1 MPADC
6 TYKTTAAFCTSTLA
20 LTATSGFD
28 SYKWEKTSGKNT
40 GQKGTGQTLT
50 ISEPGTYK
58 VMKTKTGC
66 PTLYEEFSV
75 ATSTYNKSHPIGDM
89 IRDGQLS
96 GEVYYC
102 PDNGREYPQIYLC
115 GEGTTLTMLLDIQG
129 AIGFSWQQR
138 GTCSTPPSNQKCPL
152 TDSCVWNS
160 VGNASTHTFT
170 AAGDYRVRISY
181 PGGCESPYYYF
192 RITKNTLSTTLTYRH
207 IVCNTKGVI
216 TVNNQ
221 ASGYVYALMKDT
233 ATITGY
239 QATPTFEI
247 ANPGLYKIL
256 IKQTTIS
263 STEIVPCV
271 YEAQIQINKYNPTIT
286 VTTKPYACDTNL
298 GQIRVVLNNMPYL
311 PVNYI
316 LRQNNALGNIL
327 VNTGATKTTD
337 LTILGAS
344 NGLYYVE
351 VQTAFDC
358 SLTKGGVKIEKIPE
372 LKLEAATTPIVCNNA
387 TTIEASAQGGKKSS
401 FGYTFELTGNSLS
414 LQGTGENSYTFTVTT
429 VGTYQVKVTD
439 ANNCTTVRTV
449 TVTELPPPT
458 IGPITYELYACGAKG
473 KIVFPKPQ
481 STVSYTYQYKVTA
494 FLPTFQDYPLQD
506 SREIENLPA
515 GISVTPHIYYS
526 YGGKTCIIS
535 PADMTIPQ
543 LNSNNTLIASAGV
556 AQLVGCATETAN
568 IGKALV
574 HFTNIQ
580 GGQPPY
586 GFSFDGGLTWTD
598 TRQMWL
604 SPATYNLS
612 VRDKIGCARENL
624 QVIVKDKPDA
634 PAFSQAGVIYDC
646 QGRGSVTI
654 QNNKPNYTYK
664 YQLDGGA
671 ETSTAQFS
679 QLALGVHTI
688 TIRYDDPSVTQPSIL
703 LKEDFGKGNPYTTP
717 PSGMTSA
724 YTLIDPRT
732 QALGWNLYFVAG
744 QKDLIA
750 TKVGWWNGSA
760 MFPNDHTN
768 PTDNSS
774 RFLAVDFGELIPQ
787 GAVFYEKDV
796 QDVLPNQPIE
806 FEMFG
811 FNLVKSSACVCPVM
825 IMEVVALDDS
835 GNVVIEG
842 GNEKI
847 LGRIESEEIPGNG
860 GDDNA
865 WFRFASDGTGVNTG
879 VSSVVKVN
887 PGTYKRL
894 KIRVRT
900 KHNTRSCNDFAF
912 DDLTVYQSPISCGF
926 TQSVTVQIVDGK
938 QFGVNTSTE
947 HIINAKCRGGQG
959 QYRIQLKNLTGAQYW
974 YSVNGAAFV
983 ASTPGDDSFVWNGYA
998 GNYTVRFRA
1007 TATSTDCEVTRL
1019 FTITQ
1024 PNLINLSI
1032 EGNSV
1037 LGCTPPTTGVHSI
1050 TAQG

>member
-1 MPADC
+1 
-6 TYKTTAAFCTSTLA
+6 
-20 LTATSGFD
+20 
-28 SYKWEKTSGKNT
+28 
-40 GQKGTGQTLT
+40 
-50 ISEPGTYK
+50 
-58 VMKTKTGC
+58 MKTKTGC

-138 GTCSTPPSNQKCPL
+138 GTCPTPPSNQKCPL

-247 ANPGLYKIL
+247 TTPGLYKVL

-271 YEAQIQINKYNPTIT
+271 YEAQIQINKYDPTIT
-286 VTTKPYACDTNL
+286 VTTKPYACNTNL

-344 NGLYYVE
+344 DGLYYVE
-351 VQTAFDC
+351 IKTAFDC
-358 SLTKGGVKIEKIPE
+358 SLTKGGVKVEKIPE

-387 TTIEASAQGGKKSS
+387 TTIEASTQGGKKSS

-414 LQGTGENSYTFTVTT
+414 LQGTGETSYTFTVTT

-473 KIVFPKPQ
+473 KIVFPEPQ

-506 SREIENLPA
+506 SSEIENLPA

-556 AQLVGCATETAN
+556 AQLVGCATEN
-568 IGKALV
+568 
-574 HFTNIQ
+574 
-580 GGQPPY
+580 
-586 GFSFDGGLTWTD
+586 
-598 TRQMWL
+598 
-604 SPATYNLS
+604 
-612 VRDKIGCARENL
+612 C
-624 QVIVKDKPDA
+624 
-634 PAFSQAGVIYDC
+634 
-646 QGRGSVTI
+646 
-654 QNNKPNYTYK
+654 
-664 YQLDGGA
+664 
-671 ETSTAQFS
+671 
-679 QLALGVHTI
+679 
-688 TIRYDDPSVTQPSIL
+688 
-703 LKEDFGKGNPYTTP
+703 
-717 PSGMTSA
+717 
-724 YTLIDPRT
+724 
-732 QALGWNLYFVAG
+732 
-744 QKDLIA
+744 
-750 TKVGWWNGSA
+750 
-760 MFPNDHTN
+760 
-768 PTDNSS
+768 
-774 RFLAVDFGELIPQ
+774 
-787 GAVFYEKDV
+787 
-796 QDVLPNQPIE
+796 
-806 FEMFG
+806 
-811 FNLVKSSACVCPVM
+811 
-825 IMEVVALDDS
+825 
-835 GNVVIEG
+835 
-842 GNEKI
+842 
-847 LGRIESEEIPGNG
+847 
-860 GDDNA
+860 
-865 WFRFASDGTGVNTG
+865 
-879 VSSVVKVN
+879 
-887 PGTYKRL
+887 
-894 KIRVRT
+894 
-900 KHNTRSCNDFAF
+900 
-912 DDLTVYQSPISCGF
+912 
-926 TQSVTVQIVDGK
+926 
-938 QFGVNTSTE
+938 
-947 HIINAKCRGGQG
+947 
-959 QYRIQLKNLTGAQYW
+959 
-974 YSVNGAAFV
+974 
-983 ASTPGDDSFVWNGYA
+983 
-998 GNYTVRFRA
+998 
-1007 TATSTDCEVTRL
+1007 
-1019 FTITQ
+1019 
-1024 PNLINLSI
+1024 
-1032 EGNSV
+1032 
-1037 LGCTPPTTGVHSI
+1037 
-1050 TAQG
+1050 